1 MMALAIIFGIVVGAV
16 GFIPLVIALKLT
28 RKAIGAGIGPN
39 VAIVLLCLFVS
50 LGFYIAM
57 IFIFNDMNHD
67 YIVPF
72 VVSTALMLS
81 VTAIGYGIYTQVK
94 R

>member
-1 MMALAIIFGIVVGAV
+1 MMALAIILGIVIGAI
-16 GFIPLVIALKLT
+16 GFIPLVLAVKLT

-39 VAIVLLCLFVS
+39 VAIVLLCLFIS
-50 LGFYIAM
+50 LGFYIAA
-57 IFIFNDMNHD
+57 IFIFNDMNHG

-81 VTAIGYGIYTQVK
+81 VSAIGYGIYTQVK